1 VAPRGR
7 LIEPVSAWDP
17 GGAALAFLRHTR
29 AYATSS
35 LANDGQVAFAKDL
48 ATASEPSEIE
58 RVAKAA
64 GDSPR
69 LGYLLDALHFA
80 KIPQPA
86 TVAFIAAA
94 PARDWRGRTVYSK
107 RAQCRRGGSESSWR
121 SELSGGRDSNPRYG
135 VGDNLSGAAGAATQR

>member
-86 TVAFIAAA
+86 TVAFIAADA
-94 PARDWRGRTVYSK
+94 SARLAGPHGLLEA
-107 RAQCRRGGSESSWR
+107 RAVQARWFG
-121 SELSGGRDSNPRYG
+121 EL
-135 VGDNLSGAAGAATQR
+135 LAQ